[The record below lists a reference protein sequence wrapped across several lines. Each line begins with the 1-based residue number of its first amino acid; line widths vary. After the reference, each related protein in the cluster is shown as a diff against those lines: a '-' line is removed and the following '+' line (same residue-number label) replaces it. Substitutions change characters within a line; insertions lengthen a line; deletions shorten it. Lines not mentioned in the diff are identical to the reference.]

1 MIEFR
6 QKDFSIFS
14 STLAGAG
21 TGLGLGMTFGKFR
34 NRNSKPGQSGN
45 TGRIS
50 DENLLGIYGLIAGA
64 ALGALAGVIDEQRT
78 RFNRK
83 TTVDARLMDTIV
95 ENLKKDNFKEGK
107 DFTRDPKIANQL
119 KTKICICISK
129 VSGDLRILINIVSDP
144 KLQGLAKDLVNNI
157 PNKSAVN
164 ERTSDKFN
172 DITITTI
179 SDSSMD
185 AGLVTGVAE
194 RFIHSGYP
202 IQLVEVG

>member
-14 STLAGAG
+14 STLSGAG
-21 TGLGLGMTFGKFR
+21 TGFGLGMMYGKFR
-34 NRNSKPGQSGN
+34 NRNSEPGQSDS
-45 TGRIS
+45 GREV
-50 DENLLGIYGLIAGA
+50 DENVLGIYGLIAGA

-83 TTVDARLMDTIV
+83 TTVDNRLMDTVV
-95 ENLKKDNFKEGK
+95 ENLRKDNFKEGK

-119 KTKICICISK
+119 KTKVCICISK
-129 VSGDLRILINIVSDP
+129 VSGDLRILINMVSDS
-144 KLQGLAKDLVNNI
+144 KLQGLAKDLVKNI

>member
-6 QKDFSIFS
+6 QKDFSIWT

-21 TGLGLGMTFGKFR
+21 TGFSAGTLIGRFR
-34 NRNSKPGQSGN
+34 NRNSKTEETKSGKV
-45 TGRIS
+45 
-50 DENLLGIYGLIAGA
+50 DENLFGVYGLIAGA
-64 ALGALAGVIDEQRT
+64 ALGALAGVIDKQRT
-78 RFNRK
+78 KFNRK
-83 TTVDARLMDTIV
+83 TTVDDRLMDTIV
-95 ENLKKDNFKEGK
+95 ENLIKDNFKEGK
-107 DFTRDPKIANQL
+107 DFTRDPKIATQL
-119 KTKICICISK
+119 KTKVCICISR
-129 VSGDLRILINIVSDP
+129 VSGDLRILVNMVSDP
-144 KLQGLAKDLVNNI
+144 RLQGLAKDLVKNI

>member
-6 QKDFSIFS
+6 QKSFGIF
-14 STLAGAG
+14 TNAMAGAG
-21 TGLGLGMTFGKFR
+21 TGFTLGTIVGKAIFE
-34 NRNSKPGQSGN
+34 KG
-45 TGRIS
+45 
-50 DENLLGIYGLIAGA
+50 DEQHQNIAMLSGLIAGA
-64 ALGALAGVIDEQRT
+64 ALGALAGVIDKQRT

-83 TTVDARLMDTIV
+83 TTVDSRLMDTIV
-95 ENLKKDNFKEGK
+95 ENLRKDNFKEGK

-119 KTKICICISK
+119 KTKVCICISK
-129 VSGDLRILINIVSDP
+129 VSGDLRILINMVSDP
-144 KLQGLAKDLVNNI
+144 KLQGLAKDLVKNI

>member
-6 QKDFSIFS
+6 QKDFSILS
-14 STLAGAG
+14 STLQGATSG
-21 TGLGLGMTFGKFR
+21 YAVGSIFGKFR
-34 NRNSKPGQSGN
+34 KAKDKEFNEAVPAFVGFIG
-45 TGRIS
+45 
-50 DENLLGIYGLIAGA
+50 GA
-64 ALGALAGVIDEQRT
+64 ALGALAGVIDNQRT

-83 TTVDARLMDTIV
+83 MTVDARLMDTIV

-107 DFTRDPKIANQL
+107 DFTRDPKIATQL
-119 KTKICICISK
+119 KTKVCICISK
-129 VSGDLRILINIVSDP
+129 VSGDLRILINMVSDP
-144 KLQGLAKDLVNNI
+144 KLQGLAKDLVKNI

-164 ERTSDKFN
+164 ERASDKFN

>member
-14 STLAGAG
+14 STLSGAG
-21 TGLGLGMTFGKFR
+21 TGFGLGMMYGKFR
-34 NRNSKPGQSGN
+34 NRNSKLGQSN
-45 TGRIS
+45 SGREV
-50 DENLLGIYGLIAGA
+50 DENVLGIYGLIAGA

-83 TTVDARLMDTIV
+83 TTVDNRLMDTVV
-95 ENLKKDNFKEGK
+95 ENLRKDNFKEGK

-119 KTKICICISK
+119 KTKVCICISK
-129 VSGDLRILINIVSDP
+129 VSGDLRILINMVSDP
-144 KLQGLAKDLVNNI
+144 KLQGLAKDLVKNI

>member
-6 QKDFSIFS
+6 QKDFSIWT

-21 TGLGLGMTFGKFR
+21 TGFSAGTLIGRFR
-34 NRNSKPGQSGN
+34 NRNSKTEETKSGKV
-45 TGRIS
+45 
-50 DENLLGIYGLIAGA
+50 DENLFGVYGLIAGA
-64 ALGALAGVIDEQRT
+64 ALGALAGVIDKQRT
-78 RFNRK
+78 KFNRK
-83 TTVDARLMDTIV
+83 TTVDDRLMNTVV
-95 ENLKKDNFKEGK
+95 ENLIKDNFKEGK
-107 DFTRDPKIANQL
+107 DFTRDPKIATQL
-119 KTKICICISK
+119 KTKVCICISR
-129 VSGDLRILINIVSDP
+129 VSGDLRILVNMVSDP
-144 KLQGLAKDLVNNI
+144 RLQGLAKDLVKNI

>member
-6 QKDFSIFS
+6 QKSFGIFS
-14 STLAGAG
+14 STLAMAG
-21 TGLGLGMTFGKFR
+21 TGLTLGTIFGKAKYPKEDQQHQ
-34 NRNSKPGQSGN
+34 NNAM
-45 TGRIS
+45 
-50 DENLLGIYGLIAGA
+50 LYGLIAGA
-64 ALGALAGVIDEQRT
+64 ALGALAGVIDKQRT

-83 TTVDARLMDTIV
+83 TTVDARLMDVVV

-107 DFTRDPKIANQL
+107 DFTRDPKIATQL
-119 KTKICICISK
+119 KTKVCICISK
-129 VSGDLRILINIVSDP
+129 VSGDLRILINMISDQ
-144 KLQGLAKDLVNNI
+144 KLQGLAKDLVKNI

-164 ERTSDKFN
+164 ERASDKFN

>member
-6 QKDFSIFS
+6 QKDFSIWT

-21 TGLGLGMTFGKFR
+21 TGFSAGTLIGRFR
-34 NRNSKPGQSGN
+34 NRNSKTEEIRSGKV
-45 TGRIS
+45 
-50 DENLLGIYGLIAGA
+50 DENLFGVYGLIVGA

-83 TTVDARLMDTIV
+83 TTVDARLMDTVV

-107 DFTRDPKIANQL
+107 DFTRDPKIATQL
-119 KTKICICISK
+119 KTKVCICISR
-129 VSGDLRILINIVSDP
+129 VSGDLRILVNMVSDP

>member
-14 STLAGAG
+14 STLSGAG
-21 TGLGLGMTFGKFR
+21 TGFGLGMMYGKFR
-34 NRNSKPGQSGN
+34 NRNSKPGQSN
-45 TGRIS
+45 SGREV
-50 DENLLGIYGLIAGA
+50 DENILGIYGLIAGA

-83 TTVDARLMDTIV
+83 TTVDNRLMDTVV
-95 ENLKKDNFKEGK
+95 ENLRKDNFKEGK

-119 KTKICICISK
+119 KTKVCICISK
-129 VSGDLRILINIVSDP
+129 VSGDLRILINMVADP
-144 KLQGLAKDLVNNI
+144 KLQGLAKDLVKNI

>member
-6 QKDFSIFS
+6 QKSFGIF
-14 STLAGAG
+14 TNAMAGAG
-21 TGLGLGMTFGKFR
+21 TGFTLGTIVGKAIFE
-34 NRNSKPGQSGN
+34 KG
-45 TGRIS
+45 
-50 DENLLGIYGLIAGA
+50 DEQHQNIAMLSGLIAGA
-64 ALGALAGVIDEQRT
+64 ALGALAGVIDKQRT

-83 TTVDARLMDTIV
+83 TTVDSRLMDTIV
-95 ENLKKDNFKEGK
+95 ENLRKDNFKEGK

-119 KTKICICISK
+119 KTKVCICISR
-129 VSGDLRILINIVSDP
+129 VSGDLRILINMVSDP
-144 KLQGLAKDLVNNI
+144 KLQGLAKGLVNNI

>member
-14 STLAGAG
+14 STLSGAG
-21 TGLGLGMTFGKFR
+21 TGFGLGMMYGKFR
-34 NRNSKPGQSGN
+34 NRNSKTGQSN
-45 TGRIS
+45 SGREV
-50 DENLLGIYGLIAGA
+50 DENVLGIYGLIAGA

-83 TTVDARLMDTIV
+83 TTVDNRLMDTVV
-95 ENLKKDNFKEGK
+95 ENLRKDNFKEGK

-119 KTKICICISK
+119 KTKVCICISK
-129 VSGDLRILINIVSDP
+129 VSGDLRILINMVSDP
-144 KLQGLAKDLVNNI
+144 KLQGLAKDLVKNI

>member
-6 QKDFSIFS
+6 QKDFSILS
-14 STLAGAG
+14 STLQGATSGYAAGAI
-21 TGLGLGMTFGKFR
+21 FGKFR
-34 NRNSKPGQSGN
+34 KAKDKDFNEAVPAFVGFIG
-45 TGRIS
+45 
-50 DENLLGIYGLIAGA
+50 GA
-64 ALGALAGVIDEQRT
+64 ALGALAGVIDNQRT

-83 TTVDARLMDTIV
+83 TTVDARLMDTVV

-107 DFTRDPKIANQL
+107 DFTRDPKTATQL
-119 KTKICICISK
+119 KTKVCICISK
-129 VSGDLRILINIVSDP
+129 VSGDLRILINMVSDP
-144 KLQGLAKDLVNNI
+144 KLQGLAKDLVKNI

-164 ERTSDKFN
+164 ERASDKFN

>member
-14 STLAGAG
+14 STLSGAG
-21 TGLGLGMTFGKFR
+21 TGFGLGMMYGKFR
-34 NRNSKPGQSGN
+34 NRNSKPGQSN
-45 TGRIS
+45 SGREV
-50 DENLLGIYGLIAGA
+50 DENVLGIYGLIAGA

-83 TTVDARLMDTIV
+83 TTVDNRLMDTVV
-95 ENLKKDNFKEGK
+95 ENLRKDNFKEGK

-119 KTKICICISK
+119 KTKVCICISK
-129 VSGDLRILINIVSDP
+129 VSGDLRILINMVSDP
-144 KLQGLAKDLVNNI
+144 KLQGLAKGLVNNI

>member
-6 QKDFSIFS
+6 QKSFGIF
-14 STLAGAG
+14 TNAMAGAG
-21 TGLGLGMTFGKFR
+21 TGFTLGTIVGKAIFE
-34 NRNSKPGQSGN
+34 KG
-45 TGRIS
+45 
-50 DENLLGIYGLIAGA
+50 DEQHQNIAMLSGLIAGA
-64 ALGALAGVIDEQRT
+64 ALGALAGVIDKQRT

-83 TTVDARLMDTIV
+83 TTVDSRLMDTIV
-95 ENLKKDNFKEGK
+95 ENLRKDNFKEGK

-119 KTKICICISK
+119 KTKVCICISR
-129 VSGDLRILINIVSDP
+129 VSGDLRILINMVSDP
-144 KLQGLAKDLVNNI
+144 KLQGLAKDLVKNI

>member
-6 QKDFSIFS
+6 QKDFSVWS

-21 TGLGLGMTFGKFR
+21 TGLTVGSLVGRFR
-34 NRNSKPGQSGN
+34 NRNTN
-45 TGRIS
+45 S
-50 DENLLGIYGLIAGA
+50 DNKDGKVDDNLLGLYGLIAGA
-64 ALGALAGVIDEQRT
+64 ALGALAGVIDKGRT

-83 TTVDARLMDTIV
+83 MTVDARLMDTVV

-107 DFTRDPKIANQL
+107 DFTRDPKIATQL
-119 KTKICICISK
+119 KTKVCICISR
-129 VSGDLRILINIVSDP
+129 VSGDLRILVNMVSDP
-144 KLQGLAKDLVNNI
+144 RLQGLAKDLVKNI